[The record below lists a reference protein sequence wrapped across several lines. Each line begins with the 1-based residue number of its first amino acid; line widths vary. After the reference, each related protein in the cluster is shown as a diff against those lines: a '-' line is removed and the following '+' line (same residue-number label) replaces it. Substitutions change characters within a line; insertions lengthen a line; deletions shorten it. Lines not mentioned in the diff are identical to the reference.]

1 MKQVPALQRTARGR
15 RYSAGFTLIE
25 LMVTVAVVAILA
37 SIAYP
42 SYTDYLRRGQVQE
55 APRVLSDYRARLEQ
69 YYQDNRT
76 YGTGTPCPLTNP
88 PSGTYFQYVCTGTG
102 VGQTFSVVAS
112 PINTTGLLKGLS
124 YAIDDQNTQT
134 TTCTGCAWNF
144 STPQS
149 TWVLRKP

>member
-1 MKQVPALQRTARGR
+1 MKQQPVMRRAGRGQ

-76 YGTGTPCPLTNP
+76 YGTGTPCPLPNP
-88 PSGTYFQYVCTGTG
+88 PTGTYFQYICTG
-102 VGQTFSVVAS
+102 VDQTFSVVAS

-124 YAIDDQNTQT
+124 YAIDDQNNQT
-134 TTCTGCAWNF
+134 SSCTGCAWNF
-144 STPQS
+144 SNPQS
-149 TWVLRKP
+149 TWILRKP